1 MTGETSRRSAI
12 RSYEDIE
19 AYQRAMALLV
29 PVHRLAL
36 HFPDYERYELASQVR
51 RAAKSIPANIAE
63 GYSKKQ
69 SVKAFKAYLGNALG
83 SANEI
88 VVHLKVAVA
97 LGYVGETECQDLM
110 NGYDVVAKQLHRLI
124 QRWRDFEASEGGQ

>member
-1 MTGETSRRSAI
+1 VSEELSRRSAI

-19 AYQRAMALLV
+19 AYQRAMALLA
-29 PVHRLAL
+29 PVHKLAL
-36 HFPDYERYELASQVR
+36 RFPDYERYELASQVR

-69 SVKAFKAYLGNALG
+69 SVKAFKAYLANALG
-83 SANEI
+83 SANEV

-97 LGYVGETECQDLM
+97 LGYVGQADCQDLIDQY
-110 NGYDVVAKQLHRLI
+110 NVVAKQLHRLI
-124 QRWRDFEASEGGQ
+124 QRWQDFEASEGGQ